1 MATLDIPGD
10 LYTQLQAKAEAE
22 AEGKTVD
29 EMALE
34 TLRESLDRESIIDI
48 ADRFSK
54 KYASRVKY
62 TPEQVPDVVHE
73 WREEQH
79 RR

>member
-1 MATLDIPGD
+1 VATLDIPGD
-10 LYTQLQAKAEAE
+10 LYIQLRAKAE

-29 EMALE
+29 EMALD
-34 TLRESLDRESIIDI
+34 TLRESLDRESITDM

-54 KYASRVKY
+54 KYANSVKY
-62 TPEQVPDVVHE
+62 MPEQIPDVVQE
-73 WREEQH
+73 WRKEQH

>member
-22 AEGKTVD
+22 GKSVD
-29 EMALE
+29 EMALD
-34 TLRESLDRESIIDI
+34 TLRESLDRESITDM
-48 ADRFSK
+48 AERFSK

-62 TPEQVPDVVHE
+62 APEQVPDVVHQ
-73 WREEQH
+73 WRKDQH
-79 RR
+79 GR

>member
-1 MATLDIPGD
+1 MATLEIPGD
-10 LYTQLQAKAEAE
+10 LYSQLQAKAE

-34 TLRESLDRESIIDI
+34 TLRESLDRGSITDM

-54 KYASRVKY
+54 KYGSRVKY
-62 TPEQVPDVVHE
+62 TPEQVPGVVHE
-73 WREEQH
+73 WRKEQH
-79 RR
+79 GR